1 MATDTQTYVTP
12 DEYLARERE
21 AEQKHEY
28 VDGEVRPMSG
38 ASFQHVLIVTNIVRE
53 LSTRLRESDCLVAS
67 TDLRVRVR
75 PDGLFTYPDVVVVCE
90 APQFADEHHDTLL
103 NPTLIVEV
111 LSAST
116 RDYDRGEGRRSCPR
130 YKFARYRTLDT
141 LQEYV
146 LVDQATT
153 HVEHFV
159 RQPEGGWLLSETD
172 ARADAI
178 SLAAIDCEL
187 PLSEMY
193 HKAEAA
199 SRDE

>member
-1 MATDTQTYVTP
+1 
-12 DEYLARERE
+12 
-21 AEQKHEY
+21 
-28 VDGEVRPMSG
+28 
-38 ASFQHVLIVTNIVRE
+38 
-53 LSTRLRESDCLVAS
+53 
-67 TDLRVRVR
+67 VR

-111 LSAST
+111 LLAST

-187 PLSEMY
+187 PLSEIY

>member
-116 RDYDRGEGRRSCPR
+116 RDYDRGD
-130 YKFARYRTLDT
+130 KFARYRTLDT

>member
-28 VDGEVRPMSG
+28 V
-38 ASFQHVLIVTNIVRE
+38 
-53 LSTRLRESDCLVAS
+53 
-67 TDLRVRVR
+67 
-75 PDGLFTYPDVVVVCE
+75 
-90 APQFADEHHDTLL
+90 
-103 NPTLIVEV
+103 
-111 LSAST
+111 
-116 RDYDRGEGRRSCPR
+116 
-130 YKFARYRTLDT
+130 
-141 LQEYV
+141 

-159 RQPEGGWLLSETD
+159 RQPEGGWLLFETD

-199 SRDE
+199 SRDESWGDLVHPKPPTDEE

>member
-28 VDGEVRPMSG
+28 IDGEVRPMSG

-53 LSTRLRESDCLVAS
+53 LSTQLRESDRLVVS

-75 PDGLFTYPDVVVVCE
+75 PNGLFTYPDVVVVCE

-103 NPTLIVEV
+103 NPALIVEV
-111 LSAST
+111 LSPST
-116 RDYDRGEGRRSCPR
+116 RDYDRGESRRSCPWR
-130 YKFARYRTLDT
+130 KFARYRTLDT

-146 LVDQATT
+146 LVDQETT

-172 ARADAI
+172 AQADVI

-187 PLSEMY
+187 PLSEIY

-199 SRDE
+199 S